1 MCHPGASWIPTMGH
15 AVGRSN
21 VISTILEAVVANSS
35 PMADAE
41 GTLIISE
48 VHKRA
53 EARVA
58 KTTMAEALLV
68 S

>member
-1 MCHPGASWIPTMGH
+1 MGH
-15 AVGRSN
+15 AMGRSN
-21 VISTILEAVVANSS
+21 VISTTLEAVVANSS

-41 GTLIISE
+41 GTLTISE
-48 VHKRA
+48 VHKLV

-58 KTTMAEALLV
+58 KTTMAEALQV